1 MSEFDVGKRV
11 KVHVE
16 KIVSGGDGLAHLPD
30 GRVIFI
36 PGALP
41 DEEINIRIDKSKKD
55 FAKAQIESIDIPSPL
70 RAEPKCPYFYLC
82 GGCNMQHV
90 KEDSQLLVKE
100 SIFKDTMRRIGGIDI
115 SELGSRFVMVEG
127 PMWEYRTRAKFQ
139 IDFKKGQMG
148 FLAKNSKEVI
158 GLEFCPIL
166 DPRISEV
173 LDYGWSNWVKKGIG
187 PNREIQSIAGDTG
200 AAVEKDQIIQTL
212 SPKHLKAH
220 SFAVDGSVFFQS
232 NQVMFEKLIGD
243 MLPMLYGNRAM
254 DLFSGVGTFAAFL
267 QDHYKQIIAVE
278 REPRC
283 LQFAK
288 QNLDLAKTTFY
299 TDSVEKWVQGRGE
312 FGLDLLVVDPPRT
325 GLPQSVVDIMLS
337 WQPEWLM
344 YVSCNPVTL
353 ARDLKD
359 ITNRGYSLRVLHGY
373 DFYPQT
379 THLESVALLK
389 RIPQLSTL

>member
-1 MSEFDVGKRV
+1 MCDFDVGKRITV
-11 KVHVE
+11 GVE

-41 DEEINIRIDKSKKD
+41 DEEVKVRISNSKKD
-55 FAKAQIESIDIPSPL
+55 FAKAQIESIVTPSPL
-70 RAEPKCPYFYLC
+70 RTEPRCPYFYLC

-90 KEDSQLLVKE
+90 REDEQLALKE
-100 SIFKDTMRRIGGIDI
+100 SIFADSMRRIGGINIED
-115 SELGSRFVMVEG
+115 LGSRFTMVGG
-127 PMWEYRTRAKFQ
+127 PMWQYRTRAKFHL
-139 IDFKKGQMG
+139 DYKKGEIG
-148 FLAKNSKEVI
+148 LLGKNSKDVI

-166 DPRISEV
+166 DPRIAEV
-173 LDYGWSNWVKKGIG
+173 LEFGWKNWAKKGLG
-187 PNREIQSIAGDTG
+187 PNKQIQSIAGDNG
-200 AAVEKDQIIQTL
+200 AAVERDQIIQTIA
-212 SPKHLKAH
+212 PKDMKAH
-220 SFAVDGSVFFQS
+220 QFAVDGSVFFQS

-243 MLPMLYGNRAM
+243 MLPMLYGNKAM

-278 REPRC
+278 REERC

-288 QNLDLAKTTFY
+288 QNLDMNKTTFY
-299 TDSVEKWVQGRGE
+299 TDSVEKWVQGKGG

-337 WQPEWLM
+337 WKSEWLL

-353 ARDLKD
+353 ARDLKA

-379 THLESVALLK
+379 THLEAVALLK
-389 RIPQLSTL
+389 RIPQLTSI